1 GRVSERIMIAAKL
14 LGLGAGTAWFGEPE
28 RMAKAKAILGVPD
41 DQELRS
47 MVVIGPFVTSKDP
60 RATGP
65 APGRK
70 PLDELVSYGK
80 LGETR

>member
-1 GRVSERIMIAAKL
+1 
-14 LGLGAGTAWFGEPE
+14 
-28 RMAKAKAILGVPD
+28 MAKAKAILGVPG